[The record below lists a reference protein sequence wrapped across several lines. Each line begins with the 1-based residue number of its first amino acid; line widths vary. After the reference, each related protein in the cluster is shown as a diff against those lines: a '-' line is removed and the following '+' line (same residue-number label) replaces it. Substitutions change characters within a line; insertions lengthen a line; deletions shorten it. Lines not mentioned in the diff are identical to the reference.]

1 MISGWNG
8 ISFISVAT
16 ASATQRYKDISLP
29 LPLLQ
34 TSEIICSPNLL
45 DAESLSTHLLK
56 RLCIYMT
63 YEYLNDT
70 HMTYIYVSTYRGGAY
85 WQYIVFFSRSK

>member
-1 MISGWNG
+1 MLLCKGYLLQVPITKLDIVNRGWDG
-8 ISFISVAT
+8 ISFTSVAT

-45 DAESLSTHLLK
+45 DAEISDIITHYSANST
-56 RLCIYMT
+56 I
-63 YEYLNDT
+63 
-70 HMTYIYVSTYRGGAY
+70 I
-85 WQYIVFFSRSK
+85 